1 MTAPVLTFEQQGS
14 LYIQF
19 ILPSKYQSISDC
31 PKPSRTEVEL
41 IELKERVFAVR
52 TFSGT
57 WNYD

>member
-14 LYIQF
+14 RYMQF

-31 PKPSRTEVEL
+31 PKPSDPDVKL

>member
-1 MTAPVLTFEQQGS
+1 M
-14 LYIQF
+14 QF

-31 PKPSRTEVEL
+31 PQPLDPDVKL

>member
-1 MTAPVLTFEQQGS
+1 M
-14 LYIQF
+14 QF

-31 PKPSRTEVEL
+31 PKPLDPDVKL

-57 WNYD
+57 WDYDLSKSVKDELI